1 MHPPSTMCPPWV
13 LCQVCVCL
21 SRHHSA
27 NLLESAGRIY
37 NTPLEVFWN
46 LSLYGVLTNWA
57 QWNSVTRTNTCGSL
71 SKDASPHVLSH
82 AGCSQKSFHLY
93 LLQPNIPSCLPWPFT
108 SVCFRNTLLHIF
120 APAKHHPTQMTFHRN
135 LKFPLHTSLFTKI
148 EIVPGHR
155 NTL

>member
-82 AGCSQKSFHLY
+82 SCYSLKSFHLC
-93 LLQPNIPSCLPWPFT
+93 LLQPNVPSRVCLGLSPLFASGTPSFT
-108 SVCFRNTLLHIF
+108 SLLQQNTI
-120 APAKHHPTQMTFHRN
+120 Q
-135 LKFPLHTSLFTKI
+135 HTWLSIETLSFLFT
-148 EIVPGHR
+148 PPYSQR
-155 NTL
+155 